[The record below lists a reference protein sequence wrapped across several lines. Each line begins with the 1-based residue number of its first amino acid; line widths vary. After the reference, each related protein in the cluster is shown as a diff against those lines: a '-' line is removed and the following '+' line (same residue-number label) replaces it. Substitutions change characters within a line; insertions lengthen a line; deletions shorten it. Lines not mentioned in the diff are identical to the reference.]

1 MDAILG
7 FFTNPY
13 YTQVAT
19 MIGVYMIAALG
30 LHLITGIT
38 GQFSFGHAAFLS
50 IGAYTSALMSLHL
63 STPFL
68 VNMVAGGLMAAFCAV
83 LLGIPSFRLTGDYL
97 GITTLGFGEIVRVVF
112 INMKITGGAGGLGGI
127 PRETNVVLVYVIV
140 VISIW
145 ALYRIQNSRFG
156 RALVA
161 IREDEIAAETM
172 GINPLVYKIKGFA
185 VGTFLAGISGALFAH
200 MMQYLNPADFGF
212 AKSFDLLNF
221 VVLGGLGSIPG
232 AVLGTAVLS
241 LAPEFLRFVREYRML
256 IYGALMVIMMIFRP
270 YGLLG
275 EVDFVKLWKNR
286 KSNRSDKGDPFNDG
300 TAVQE
305 GQV

>member
-1 MDAILG
+1 MDAITAI
-7 FFTNPY
+7 FTNPY
-13 YTQVAT
+13 YIQVAT

-30 LHLITGIT
+30 LHLITGVT

-50 IGAYTSALMSLHL
+50 IGAYSSALMSIHL
-63 STPFL
+63 GTPFILNML
-68 VNMVAGGLMAAFCAV
+68 VGGLLAALCAI

-97 GITTLGFGEIVRVVF
+97 GITTLGFGEIVRVLF

-140 VISIW
+140 VIAVW
-145 ALYRIQNSRFG
+145 GLYRIQNSRFG
-156 RALVA
+156 RALLA

-172 GINPLVYKIKGFA
+172 GINPLAYKIKSFA
-185 VGTFLAGISGALFAH
+185 IGTFLAGVSGALFAH

-232 AVLGTAVLS
+232 TILGTTVLS

-275 EVDFVKLWKNR
+275 GVDFGKIYRNYKN
-286 KSNRSDKGDPFNDG
+286 KHKQTPINKNN
-300 TAVQE
+300 AVQE
-305 GQV
+305 G